1 MNLSESWKKRR
12 HECKASID
20 SKINGD
26 ARRFFFEARKQGD
39 RLRQIA
45 HPGNV
50 DDENLLH
57 HRLSNHI
64 DLRFWFGLPR
74 IPQAN

>member
-1 MNLSESWKKRR
+1 MSEAWQQRR
-12 HECKASID
+12 HGCEASID
-20 SKINGD
+20 DEINCD
-26 ARRFFFEARKQGD
+26 ARPFFCKAPKQGD
-39 RLRQIA
+39 GLRQIA

-64 DLRFWFGLPR
+64 DLRFWLRLPR
-74 IPQAN
+74 IAQPD